1 MEYKYNNEASGT
13 GLVKNAIPW
22 IAAIAVSLIPSSN
35 YEIPKQ
41 VSINYG
47 DYSEFNTQSFI
58 NVKSQI
64 DENGQSEVLFSFA
77 NKLAENTKDLDNDI
91 AQIISNDF
99 WEMYDRF

>member
-1 MEYKYNNEASGT
+1 MEYTYNNNASGT

-22 IAAIAVSLIPSSN
+22 IAAIAVGLIPISN

-47 DYSEFNTQSFI
+47 DYSELNTHSVSE
-58 NVKSQI
+58 VKSQI
-64 DENGQSEVLFSFA
+64 SENEQAEILNSFA
-77 NKLAENTKDLDNDI
+77 IKLAENTKDLDNDI